1 MVKLLKTSI
10 VISMSAWLI
19 VLFGCENQP
28 EIKELKRPSV
38 IVSGTILQ
46 PSSKKTEKKPA
57 QEPEISEQIL
67 KQQLPLPVKKGLGEK
82 AKNPSG
88 VVTEELAK
96 REQIVAVANFEN
108 VNSENA
114 NGLEI
119 PLRYDPK
126 DRVDPFIPLLQEK
139 EVVTLDIEDKPKR
152 ILTPLEKL
160 DLSQIKLVAVILMK
174 NRQLAMVEETTG
186 KGYEVR
192 IGTYMGKNS
201 GQVSK
206 INQSSIVV
214 TEYVKD
220 YKGKR
225 QAHFQEIKLHKKE
238 SGE

>member
-10 VISMSAWLI
+10 VISMSAWLM
-19 VLFGCENQP
+19 VLAGCEKQS
-28 EIKELKRPSV
+28 ETKELKRASV
-38 IVSGTILQ
+38 IVSGTILPP
-46 PSSKKTEKKPA
+46 PSRQAEKKSAP
-57 QEPEISEQIL
+57 EPETPEQTL
-67 KQQLPLPVKKGLGEK
+67 KNQPPLPPKIDVVAMAQSTGI
-82 AKNPSG
+82 
-88 VVTEELAK
+88 VTEAMAK
-96 REQIVAVANFEN
+96 KEQVVSA

-114 NGLEI
+114 DGVEM
-119 PLRYDPK
+119 PVKYDPQG
-126 DRVDPFIPLLQEK
+126 RVDPFIPLLREK
-139 EVVTLDIEDKPKR
+139 EVLTPDIDDKPKR

-192 IGTYMGKNS
+192 VGTYMGKNS

-214 TEYVKD
+214 TEYVRD